1 MKNISSFINHLL
13 SGREFQNGKM
23 NISRREFD
31 DLKKRY
37 GVSVSDLADSGIKIE
52 ISDPVSI
59 KILDIP
65 INMGDVIKAI
75 DATSFFKKAKY
86 LFSVSSTNDFAKEL
100 IEKEEDELDGLVLVA
115 EHQTAGRGRFK
126 RKWFSRGFM
135 GIYTT
140 FLLRPFFPIEKLQLI
155 TLITGLSVKKT
166 LMDINPEFE
175 RSLDI
180 KWPND
185 VLIGGKKVC
194 GILTETIS
202 RGNGIEYV
210 IIGVGIN
217 VNQNEFEPQIERFAT
232 SLFKESGRKFD
243 RTVILVK
250 LLNYINFYFEGLKN
264 GKFSHLISE
273 WERESSYAYRKK
285 IKYFEKAKPIMGTTD
300 GLDENGY
307 LKIKLSGGGTTK
319 IMSGEIFEF

>member
-13 SGREFQNGKM
+13 SEVDSQVGKVK
-23 NISRREFD
+23 IPRDKFD
-31 DLKKRY
+31 DLREKY
-37 GVSVSDLADSGIKIE
+37 EVDISDLSDSGIVIE
-52 ISDPVSI
+52 ISDQVSI
-59 KILDIP
+59 GISDPP
-65 INMGDVIKAI
+65 INMGDVVKAI
-75 DATSFFKKAKY
+75 DATTFFKKAEH

-100 IEKEEDELDGLVLVA
+100 IEMDKNDLDGLLIVA
-115 EHQTAGRGRFK
+115 EHQTSGRGRFK
-126 RKWFSRGFM
+126 RKWFSQGFA

-140 FLLRPFFPIEKLQLI
+140 FLLRPFFPLEKLQLI

-166 LMDINPEFE
+166 LMEINPEFE
-175 RSLDI
+175 RLLDI

-185 VLIGGKKVC
+185 VLIGGRKVC

-210 IIGVGIN
+210 IVGVGIN
-217 VNQNEFEPQIERFAT
+217 VNQNRFAPQIERFAT
-232 SLFKESGRKFD
+232 SLYRESGRKFD
-243 RTVILVK
+243 RTAILVK
-250 LLNYINFYFEGLKN
+250 LLNYINFYFEGLRN
-264 GKFSHLISE
+264 EKFSHLISE

-307 LKIKLSGGGTTK
+307 LKIKLSSGGTTK